1 MDDIWPERL
10 NGVMQVRDIAKMKLL
25 RSSADKE
32 SDGVGKTF
40 TACII
45 DAKDPDMHAARG
57 GCVGQQLQLSFGA
70 SALKV
75 MNAVKNTH

>member
-10 NGVMQVRDIAKMKLL
+10 DGVMQVLDIANMKLL
-25 RSSADKE
+25 RSSADEE
-32 SDGVGKTF
+32 SYGVDETF

-45 DAKDPDMHAARG
+45 DAKNPDMHAAGG

-70 SALKV
+70 STLKV